1 MSEDQFKQLLAA
13 VMTQNILLEKL
24 YQKTSGKESDES
36 DLQAYTGTLFL
47 NQLRWLKAGEHL
59 PPK

>member
-24 YQKTSGKESDES
+24 YQKTSGKESDETKARK
-36 DLQAYTGTLFL
+36 DTLKLFC
-47 NQLRWLKAGEHL
+47 NQLRAIKQPNWPEET
-59 PPK
+59 